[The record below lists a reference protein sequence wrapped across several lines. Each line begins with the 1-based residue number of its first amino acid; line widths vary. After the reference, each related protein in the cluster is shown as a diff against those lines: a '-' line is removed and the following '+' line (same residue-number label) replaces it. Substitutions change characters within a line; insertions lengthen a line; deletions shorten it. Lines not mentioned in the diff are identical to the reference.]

1 MALKK
6 RLPTTHLLIIILSTF
21 LLYIGLSNNIAQRPK
36 TFGKNIQKQQITEK
50 ENHTDIESY
59 TEPYQLTWSILENI
73 DFTEKDDAFYGLM
86 LYPVL
91 TENLRQKKGKTIQ
104 LSGYIIPMDDE
115 TYVLSKNVMASCFFC
130 GVGGAE
136 TIAGLNFKGEI
147 PRLATDTYLTIQ
159 GVFTSN
165 ETNPD
170 DWIYTIEQAIII
182 KKEK

>member
-1 MALKK
+1 
-6 RLPTTHLLIIILSTF
+6 
-21 LLYIGLSNNIAQRPK
+21 
-36 TFGKNIQKQQITEK
+36 
-50 ENHTDIESY
+50 
-59 TEPYQLTWSILENI
+59 
-73 DFTEKDDAFYGLM
+73 
-86 LYPVL
+86 
-91 TENLRQKKGKTIQ
+91 
-104 LSGYIIPMDDE
+104 
-115 TYVLSKNVMASCFFC
+115 MASFFFC